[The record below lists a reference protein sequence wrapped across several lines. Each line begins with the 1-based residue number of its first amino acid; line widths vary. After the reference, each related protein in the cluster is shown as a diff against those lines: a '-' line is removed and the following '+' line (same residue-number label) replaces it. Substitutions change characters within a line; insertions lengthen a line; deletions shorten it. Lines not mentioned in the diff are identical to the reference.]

1 MIKINLLPKELR
13 KKKKVPFF
21 DKYFMYVFFGLL
33 IGLGLLWFETKQQQT
48 EIGALETE
56 IARVQA
62 DIQRYSK
69 QVKMVEEAQALRD
82 KIKTR
87 IAAIKMLDIQR
98 PLWVKIFENFSEL
111 IPEFLWIN
119 EFSEVEKI
127 ITVKGTSYNLN
138 GVANFIVGLIQ
149 SDYTDDI
156 KLNFIREANST
167 QEGVNQYNFEL
178 SGKLVFTSAEKYSG
192 EFIAADT
199 TEQEEAPTITPKV
212 APLGRKALGVEKDI
226 TLDAVKKIQPK
237 GPPR

>member
-1 MIKINLLPKELR
+1 MIKINLLPRELR

-33 IGLGLLWFETKQQQT
+33 IGLALLWFETKQQQT
-48 EIGALETE
+48 EIGTLETE

-87 IAAIKMLDIQR
+87 ITAIKTLDIQR

-178 SGKLVFTSAEKYSG
+178 SGKLVFASAEKYAG

-199 TEQEEAPTITPKV
+199 TEQEQAPTITPKV
-212 APLGRKALGVEKDI
+212 VPLGRKVLGIEKNI

-237 GPPR
+237 GPPL